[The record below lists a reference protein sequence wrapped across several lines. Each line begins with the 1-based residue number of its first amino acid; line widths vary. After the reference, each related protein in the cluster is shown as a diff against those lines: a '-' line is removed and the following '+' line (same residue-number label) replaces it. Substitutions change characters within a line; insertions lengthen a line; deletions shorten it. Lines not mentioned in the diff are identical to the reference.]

1 MAENENIPEAPA
13 APEAPKPQSES
24 RGGGAADPADAAV
37 AGGRGGGRG
46 RRPMSAKTPLKRA
59 ATRLV
64 EKVVFI
70 NRSSKVVKG
79 GRRFKFSALVVVGD
93 KKGKVG
99 IALGKAAEVAD
110 AIRRG
115 GELARTKMV
124 SVSLKDATIPHEVY
138 STYGGAKILL
148 RPASPGTGIIA
159 GKTVRAVLESA
170 GVKDI
175 LTKSLGSKNAANVV
189 KATLNAPVEPPHPR
203 ADLPEP
209 RFGNQKSGNA
219 ESSRSGGGL
228 IKILCDCTI
237 LNPVPA
243 RNTAPSGS
251 VRANPAAT
259 AKRPVAVARARPRV
273 PAARSASVLK
283 AARCRSSAASPSAVS
298 TTPRSPRLTAR

>member
-1 MAENENIPEAPA
+1 MPDNENKPTGAGGGDQNEK
-13 APEAPKPQSES
+13 KPQREQ
-24 RGGGAADPADAAV
+24 RDRDR
-37 AGGRGGGRG
+37 GGRGGGRG
-46 RRPMSAKTPLKRA
+46 GRGRKPAEVGENAFENAGEELA
-59 ATRLV
+59 

-99 IALGKAAEVAD
+99 VALGKAAEVAD

-115 GELARTKMV
+115 GELARTKMFP
-124 SVSLKDATIPHEVY
+124 VSLRDVTIPHEVY

-189 KATLNAPVEPPHPR
+189 KATLNALLSLRTRDQIYQSRGLAIKKVETPR
-203 ADLPEP
+203 P
-209 RFGNQKSGNA
+209 A
-219 ESSRSGGGL
+219 EAG
-228 IKILCDCTI
+228 
-237 LNPVPA
+237 A
-243 RNTAPSGS
+243 
-251 VRANPAAT
+251 
-259 AKRPVAVARARPRV
+259 
-273 PAARSASVLK
+273 
-283 AARCRSSAASPSAVS
+283 SAA
-298 TTPRSPRLTAR
+298 